1 MHGKLAVGGPSIAPP
16 VIQCTQQENQTFAMS
31 SVHWLIKICAVL
43 PWTVTVNSFHVDCS
57 SIFEAKRDTTMHR
70 HGLLSRSYH
79 PRFYFYPILVIVTTT
94 LGVGTYTQV

>member
-1 MHGKLAVGGPSIAPP
+1 
-16 VIQCTQQENQTFAMS
+16 
-31 SVHWLIKICAVL
+31 
-43 PWTVTVNSFHVDCS
+43 
-57 SIFEAKRDTTMHR
+57 MHR